1 MEIPFRISIFEEYC
15 RAEEATAQQIL
26 EQVKQKRNSV
36 IGLAT
41 GRTMRGVYRFLI
53 DEEKKEPGLFKDVT
67 FVQLDEI
74 ILKTVGEGIFS
85 KELREL
91 FIERLEGGY
100 EAFLSIN
107 VFVDDIV
114 KEAAEYL
121 KKVLNAGG
129 IDLQLL
135 GIGVNGHI
143 GYNEPGS
150 ERQSSC
156 RVVSLAPT
164 TIERDGLPIGSMG
177 ITLGVEDIL
186 NSKKIVLIATGDS
199 KASAVRL
206 ALKSTPS
213 VESPASFL
221 VNHECISII
230 LDHQAASML

>member
-1 MEIPFRISIFEEYC
+1 MEIPFRISIFEEHF

-107 VFVDDIV
+107 VFVEDTT
-114 KEAAEYL
+114 KEAKEYL
-121 KKVLNAGG
+121 KKPSDEIQNE
-129 IDLQLL
+129 LQHLREINPNL
-135 GIGVNGHI
+135 VDFQKYDICYFYLYSPPHD
-143 GYNEPGS
+143 
-150 ERQSSC
+150 
-156 RVVSLAPT
+156 T
-164 TIERDGLPIGSMG
+164 T
-177 ITLGVEDIL
+177 
-186 NSKKIVLIATGDS
+186 
-199 KASAVRL
+199 
-206 ALKSTPS
+206 
-213 VESPASFL
+213 
-221 VNHECISII
+221 
-230 LDHQAASML
+230 Q

>member
-107 VFVDDIV
+107 VFVEDMV

-156 RVVSLAPT
+156 RVVS
-164 TIERDGLPIGSMG
+164 
-177 ITLGVEDIL
+177 
-186 NSKKIVLIATGDS
+186 
-199 KASAVRL
+199 
-206 ALKSTPS
+206 
-213 VESPASFL
+213 
-221 VNHECISII
+221 
-230 LDHQAASML
+230 

>member
-107 VFVDDIV
+107 VFVEDMV

-156 RVVSLAPT
+156 RIVSLTPT

-186 NSKKIVLIATGDS
+186 NSKKIVLIATGNS
-199 KASAVRL
+199 KASAVRQ

>member
-1 MEIPFRISIFEEYC
+1 MEISFRISIFEEHC

-107 VFVDDIV
+107 VFVEDMV

-156 RVVSLAPT
+156 RVASLAPT

-186 NSKKIVLIATGDS
+186 NSKKIVLIATGNS
-199 KASAVRL
+199 KASAVRQ

-230 LDHQAASML
+230 LDNQAASML

>member
-26 EQVKQKRNSV
+26 KQVKQKRNSV

-91 FIERLEGGY
+91 FIERLAGRY

-107 VFVDDIV
+107 VFVEDMV

-164 TIERDGLPIGSMG
+164 TIERDSLPKGSMG
-177 ITLGVEDIL
+177 ITLGVRDIL
-186 NSKKIVLIATGDS
+186 NSKKIVLIATGNS
-199 KASAVRL
+199 KASAVRQ

-221 VNHECISII
+221 VNHKCISII
-230 LDHQAASML
+230 LDNQAASML

>member
-1 MEIPFRISIFEEYC
+1 MEIPFRISIFEEHC
-15 RAEEATAQQIL
+15 RAEEAVAQQIL
-26 EQVKQKRNSV
+26 EQVKQKKNSV

-41 GRTMRGVYRFLI
+41 GRTMRGVYGFLL
-53 DEEKKEPGLFKDVT
+53 DEEKKEPGLFKGVT

-74 ILKTVGEGIFS
+74 IQKTVGEGIFS

-107 VFVDDIV
+107 VFVEDMV
-114 KEAAEYL
+114 KEATEYL
-121 KKVLNAGG
+121 KKVLNTGG

-135 GIGVNGHI
+135 GVGVNGHI

-156 RVVSLAPT
+156 RVVSLAST
-164 TIERDGLPIGSMG
+164 TIERDSLPIGSMG
-177 ITLGVEDIL
+177 ITLGVGDIL
-186 NSKKIVLIATGDS
+186 NSKKIILLATGDS
-199 KASAVRL
+199 KAFAVRQ
-206 ALKSTPS
+206 ALRSTPS
-213 VESPASFL
+213 VENPASFL

-230 LDHQAASML
+230 LDNQAASML

>member
-156 RVVSLAPT
+156 RIVSLTPT

-186 NSKKIVLIATGDS
+186 NSKKIVLIATGGS
-199 KASAVRL
+199 KASAVRQ

>member
-26 EQVKQKRNSV
+26 KQVKQKRNSV

-91 FIERLEGGY
+91 FIERLEGRY

-107 VFVDDIV
+107 VFVEDMV

-164 TIERDGLPIGSMG
+164 TIERDSLPKGSMG
-177 ITLGVEDIL
+177 ITLGVRDIL
-186 NSKKIVLIATGDS
+186 NSKKIVLIATGNS
-199 KASAVRL
+199 KASAVRQ

-230 LDHQAASML
+230 LDNQAASML

>member
-67 FVQLDEI
+67 FVQLDEV
-74 ILKTVGEGIFS
+74 ILKFVDEGIFS
-85 KELREL
+85 KELRDL
-91 FIERLEGGY
+91 FLERLEGGY
-100 EAFLSIN
+100 GAFISIDA
-107 VFVDDIV
+107 FVEDAV

-121 KKVLNAGG
+121 EKVLNTGG

-150 ERQSSC
+150 EEHSSC
-156 RVVSLAPT
+156 RVVCLAST
-164 TIERDGLPIGSMG
+164 TIEQAGFPLGSMG
-177 ITLGVEDIL
+177 ITLGVKDIL
-186 NSKKIVLIATGDS
+186 NSKKIVLIATGES
-199 KASAVRL
+199 KAPAVTQT
-206 ALKSTPS
+206 LKSAPS
-213 VESPASFL
+213 LGCPASFL
-221 VNHECISII
+221 VNHKCVSII
-230 LDHQAASML
+230 LDNQAASML

>member
-156 RVVSLAPT
+156 RIVSLTPT

-199 KASAVRL
+199 KASAVRQ